1 MFIFFLLSPSIWVLT
16 ILYLFN
22 IIPYSLLYLSG
33 FAFVFTFFYC
43 FYLNINVSKSIT
55 IIIFEFIIYYLN
67 YYKHIIIDKKK
78 FISYTDMNFNIC
90 IVIFYVLFLY
100 CFNRTPFSV
109 YGIEL
114 KKIHEDRN
122 ESVFQYIIKKISD
135 INKSFINIFFIN

>member
-1 MFIFFLLSPSIWVLT
+1 
-16 ILYLFN
+16 
-22 IIPYSLLYLSG
+22 
-33 FAFVFTFFYC
+33 
-43 FYLNINVSKSIT
+43 
-55 IIIFEFIIYYLN
+55 
-67 YYKHIIIDKKK
+67 
-78 FISYTDMNFNIC
+78 MNFNIC